1 MKKRLLASVL
11 ALCVVA
17 GTVLL
22 PEKTVL
28 ASQSI
33 EMKENVYD
41 ILSSSGKQELFPYIY
56 ETTEGF
62 ATNNVSANDYVN
74 AKRWAAP
81 VYSYLT
87 QNSDGSFQRVECS
100 EEKVH
105 IEQYA
110 SDFSLKSAVALNME
124 LPLFGGCFMGE
135 TYNFLVFGQMNP
147 EESNGVEVLSIVKYS
162 KNWERINAVS
172 ILGANTYEPF
182 CAGSLRMTES
192 SGMLYIHTCHE
203 MYKSPNDGKNHQ
215 ANMTFEVNMSSME
228 VTQQWTDVMNI
239 NYGYVSHSFNQFIVT
254 DGSYLYR
261 LDHGD
266 AHPRAVVITKCPT
279 TSITSCSGNSRNILP
294 ISGDIG
300 DNDTGVSVG
309 GFALANSCLV
319 AVGNSV
325 NQNAESWSSDGVRNI
340 FVTSTDT
347 GLSNTTTN
355 WLTSYTAND
364 TIMVGNPHLVKVGEN
379 SFYVLWEE
387 YDKATKLTVVKIA
400 QINSVGMQ
408 IGDIVSIY
416 GNLSDCAP
424 IYTSS
429 GKLVWYTTGQKTPI
443 HMSSD
448 KVIWQKTGESSPTFY
463 SLDTSKMS
471 SYSFSGRIDL
481 SKCNITLEKDTYEY
495 NSNYIKPNVVIKYG
509 EYVLEQ
515 GTDYSIKY
523 LDNIYPGT
531 AVITIT
537 GKGLFEGTQ
546 EKQFMIKTKDISGYT
561 LKLEPE
567 EIIFD
572 NRYHSPSYEIYNGN
586 DRVYISGDFESEKGF
601 DVGEYAA
608 TFTANDCYSGEIKA
622 TYKIKARN
630 ISGGSVELSQNTYK
644 YDGKKKK
651 PEPTVI
657 VDGIWLQKDLDYTVS
672 YKNNVNVGTAEI
684 CIKGKGN
691 FTGTLVKNF
700 IITESSHEHSY
711 TSEITKKAT
720 CTKEGVRTYTCSCGD
735 SYTEKIAKKEHT
747 VVKDKAVA
755 ATCTKTGKT
764 EGSHCSK
771 CDKVIIEQE
780 TTEKIA
786 HDYKTTSEK
795 KATKS
800 KNGSINK
807 ECSGCGATTKQTIY
821 AAKKV
826 TLSSTSYQY
835 NGKNRKPSVT
845 VMDSKNKKISS
856 KYYTVSY
863 KNNKKAGKASVTVKL
878 KGRYS
883 GTFTKTFEIK
893 PESTVISKVS
903 AKSKGISVKWKK
915 QNTQTSGYEIQY
927 STSSKF
933 AKDKTKTVTI
943 KSNKTTSKNISKLKA
958 KKKYYVRIRTYKNVK
973 VDGKTTK
980 IYSKWS
986 ATKSITTKK

>member
-100 EEKVH
+100 EKKVY
-105 IEQYA
+105 IEQYT
-110 SDFSLKSAVALNME
+110 SNFSLKASTVINME
-124 LPLFGGCFMGE
+124 LPLFGGCFIGE
-135 TYNFLVFGQMNP
+135 KYNFIVFGQANK
-147 EESNGVEVLSIVKYS
+147 EESDSVEVLRIVKYS
-162 KNWERINAVS
+162 KNWERLNAVS
-172 ILGANTYEPF
+172 VKGENTSTPF
-182 CAGSLRMTES
+182 RGGTLRMTES

-203 MYKSPNDGKNHQ
+203 MYKSANDGKNHQ
-215 ANMTFEVNMSSME
+215 ANMTFEVDMSSME
-228 VTQQWTDVMNI
+228 VTQRWTGVRNI
-239 NYGYVSHSFNQFIVT
+239 SYGYVSHSFNQFIVT

-266 AHPRAVVITKCPT
+266 AYPRAVVITKCPT
-279 TSITSCSGNSRNILP
+279 SSITSCSGNNEYILFIGGNI
-294 ISGDIG
+294 GA
-300 DNDTGVSVG
+300 NDTGASIG
-309 GFALANSCLV
+309 GFALANGYLV

-325 NQNAESWSSDGVRNI
+325 DQNAEPWSHSGVRNV
-340 FVTSTDT
+340 FVTATNT
-347 GLSNTTTN
+347 ALSNNTITTR
-355 WLTSYTAND
+355 LTSYTANA
-364 TIMVGNPHLVKVGEN
+364 TVMVGNPHLVKAGEN
-379 SFYVLWEE
+379 SLYVLWEE
-387 YDKATKLTVVKIA
+387 YDNTTQLTVVKIA
-400 QINSVGMQ
+400 HIDAKGNR
-408 IGDIVSIY
+408 IGDVVSIY
-416 GNLSDCAP
+416 GALSDCAP
-424 IYTSS
+424 IYTSD
-429 GKLVWYTTGQKTPI
+429 GKLVWYTTGQSEPFYFSNGSLKWSENEVSAPI
-443 HMSSD
+443 
-448 KVIWQKTGESSPTFY
+448 FY
-463 SLDTSKMS
+463 SLDTNILA
-471 SYSFSGRIDL
+471 SYNFSGQIDL
-481 SKCNITLEKDTYEY
+481 SKCNITLEKDVYEY
-495 NSNYIKPNVVIKYG
+495 QAEHIEPNVTIAYG
-509 EYVLEQ
+509 GYKLKQ
-515 GTDYSIKY
+515 GTDYSVTCS
-523 LDNIYPGT
+523 DNIYPGM
-531 AVITIT
+531 ASIKLT
-537 GKGLFEGTQ
+537 GRGVFKGTQ
-546 EKQFMIKTKDISGYT
+546 NRQFTIKTKDISRYT

-567 EIIFD
+567 EMIYDGSYPYIIYD
-572 NRYHSPSYEIYNGN
+572 IYDGSE
-586 DRVYISGDFESEKGF
+586 RAYVSGKFIMEEGA
-601 DVGEYAA
+601 DVGEYTA
-608 TFTANDCYSGEIKA
+608 TFTADETDGFSGKIEA
-622 TYKIKARN
+622 VFKIKAKD

-644 YDGKKKK
+644 YDGEKKK
-651 PEPTVI
+651 PEPTVV

-672 YKNNVNVGTAEI
+672 YKNNKNVGTAEVSI
-684 CIKGKGN
+684 QGKGN
-691 FTGTLVKNF
+691 FTGTLTKSF
-700 IITESSHEHSY
+700 IITENAHEHSY
-711 TSEITKKAT
+711 TSEVT
-720 CTKEGVRTYTCSCGD
+720 
-735 SYTEKIAKKEHT
+735 
-747 VVKDKAVA
+747 
-755 ATCTKTGKT
+755 
-764 EGSHCSK
+764 
-771 CDKVIIEQE
+771 
-780 TTEKIA
+780 
-786 HDYKTTSEK
+786 K

-800 KNGSINK
+800 QNGSINK
-807 ECSGCGATTKQTIY
+807 ECSICGATKKETIY

-845 VMDSKNKKISS
+845 VKDSKNKKISS

-863 KNNKKAGKASVTVKL
+863 KNNKKAGKATVTVKL
-878 KGRYS
+878 KGRYR

-893 PESTVISKVS
+893 PKSAALSKVS

-915 QNTQTSGYEIQY
+915 QTTQTSGYEIQY

-943 KSNKTTSKNISKLKA
+943 KNNKTTSKTISKLKA